1 MWKKLL
7 IIREMQTK
15 TRMRYYL
22 TPVRMAIVKKS
33 TNNKCYRGCGEKGTL
48 LLCWWECKWI
58 TIMENSTEIPL
69 KTRNKTTTW
78 PSNSTTGHI
87 PRENHNSKKTHVH
100 PLFIAALFTIS
111 RAWKQPRSLSTDE
124 WMKKLWY
131 IYPMGYY
138 LAIKRKECESIE
150 LRWMNLES
158 VIQNEV
164 IQKEK
169 NIIY

>member
-1 MWKKLL
+1 
-7 IIREMQTK
+7 MQTK
-15 TRMRYYL
+15 TRMRCYL
-22 TPVRMAIVKKS
+22 TPVRTATVKKS

-48 LLCWWECKWI
+48 LLCRWECKLI
-58 TIMENSTEIPL
+58 TIMENSMEIPL

-87 PRENHNSKKTHVH
+87 PWENHNSKKAHVH

-111 RAWKQPRSLSTDE
+111 RAWKQPRRLSTDE
-124 WMKKLWY
+124 WIKELWY

-164 IQKEK
+164 SQKEK